1 MKFPEELKYSKEHE
15 WVRMDGNVA
24 TAGISDHAQDALGEI
39 VFLEFQLNEG
49 DKIVLG
55 DVLGSVESVKA
66 VSDIYSPVS
75 GTITELNQ
83 KLADAP
89 ETVNQDPY
97 GKGWMVR
104 IEMSDP
110 GELDGL
116 MDAAGYQ
123 KYVAEESG

>member
-75 GTITELNQ
+75 GTIVELNQ